1 MILNCPKCSTRFLID
16 PNHLGTTGR
25 NVRCG
30 ACSHEWHQDPEKPA
44 ARNYAPPSLNLD
56 DVVTEPLEN
65 TDDRAAADAAGE
77 KPKKQKKKRDREGRR
92 RLWPRLI
99 AWFLFVFVILAI
111 LAGGYFE
118 RGEIVSRWP
127 ASAKIYKALGIPYTP
142 AKNVGLVVPEGSVR
156 ISRSNIGDI
165 PTLII
170 EGDIENRAKLPQRV
184 SEMRITLVDK
194 EGKTLKTW
202 TFAPETRLLRPG
214 GSMSFRTS
222 VSRPPP
228 DAVKVTF
235 SFDLAKK
242 TAE

>member
-1 MILNCPKCSTRFLID
+1 M
-16 PNHLGTTGR
+16 
-25 NVRCG
+25 RCG

-56 DVVTEPLEN
+56 EVVTEPLDKP
-65 TDDRAAADAAGE
+65 DDPDTGDSKKERKKKE
-77 KPKKQKKKRDREGRR
+77 KQEKKAKKQREPRQRTRR
-92 RLWPRLI
+92 ERALWPRLL
-99 AWFLFVFVILAI
+99 AWFLFVFVIMAI
-111 LAGGYFE
+111 LAGGYKY

-127 ASAKIYKALGIPYTP
+127 ASAKIYGALGIKVTP
-142 AKNVGLVVPEGSVR
+142 PKGTGLVVPEGSVR
-156 ISRSNIGDI
+156 ISRSSDGDI

-170 EGDIENRAKLPQRV
+170 AGDIENRAKLPQQV

-202 TFAPETRLLRPG
+202 SFQPETRMLRPG

-222 VSRPPP
+222 VRRPPP

-235 SFDLAKK
+235 SFDKAKK

>member
-16 PNHLGTTGR
+16 PNHLGSTGR

-56 DVVTEPLEN
+56 EVVTEPLQRVEEASEQE
-65 TDDRAAADAAGE
+65 TAP
-77 KPKKQKKKRDREGRR
+77 KKKQKKPKRRKAM
-92 RLWPRLI
+92 WPRLL
-99 AWFLFVFVILAI
+99 AWGLFVFVILAI
-111 LAGGYFE
+111 LAGGFKY
-118 RGEIVSRWP
+118 RGDIVSRWP
-127 ASAKIYKALGIPYTP
+127 ASAKIYTALGIKVTP
-142 AKNVGLVVPEGSVR
+142 PKGTGLVVPEGSVR
-156 ISRSNIGDI
+156 ISRSNDGDV

-170 EGDIENRAKLPQRV
+170 AGDIENQAKLPQRV

-194 EGKTLKTW
+194 EGKTLKSW

>member
-16 PNHLGTTGR
+16 PNHLGSTGR

-56 DVVTEPLEN
+56 EVVTEPLQREEE
-65 TDDRAAADAAGE
+65 TAAE
-77 KPKKQKKKRDREGRR
+77 EEVVPKRRKKPKRQKA
-92 RLWPRLI
+92 LWPRLL
-99 AWFLFVFVILAI
+99 AWGLFVFVILAI
-111 LAGGYFE
+111 VAGGYRY

-127 ASAKIYKALGIPYTP
+127 ASAKIYTALGVKVTP
-142 AKNVGLVVPEGSVR
+142 PKGTGLVVPEGSVR
-156 ISRSNIGDI
+156 ISRSNDGDV

-170 EGDIENRAKLPQRV
+170 AGDIENQAKLPQRV

-194 EGKTLKTW
+194 DGKTLKSW
-202 TFAPETRLLRPG
+202 TFAPETRMLAPG

-235 SFDLAKK
+235 SFDLARK